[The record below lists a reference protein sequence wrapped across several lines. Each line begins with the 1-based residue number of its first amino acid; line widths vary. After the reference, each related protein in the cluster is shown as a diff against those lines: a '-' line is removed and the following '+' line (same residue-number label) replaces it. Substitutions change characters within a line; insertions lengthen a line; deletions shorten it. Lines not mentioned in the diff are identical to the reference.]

1 MSELFIRS
9 LLAFVVGGMAG
20 VAVCAAGV
28 TSPVLQAAAG
38 MVSYFAMEA
47 LAFRAA

>member
-1 MSELFIRS
+1 MSMLFVKS
-9 LLAFVVGGMAG
+9 LLAFVAGALSG

-38 MVSYFAMEA
+38 MVGYFAADA
-47 LAFRAA
+47 LFGTE